1 MNDFDGA
8 AVAFFE
14 GLRFDE
20 NNADLKNGLEKKVEK
35 HHGVHFLNKK
45 QEKLTVNQSNKND
58 ILKLLGSPS
67 TKSTFDNDLWIY
79 IERKTDNSSLT
90 KFGSERIIVN
100 NVLLLEI
107 NSMGL
112 LETKEF
118 LDLTNMQELKFAEQ
132 TTENQYKKNTFVYDF
147 LSSMRQKINDPLGKR
162 KRN

>member
-1 MNDFDGA
+1 MKKLF
-8 AVAFFE
+8 VFFIIS
-14 GLRFDE
+14 LFTS
-20 NNADLKNGLEKKVEK
+20 ACTLKKVVN
-35 HHGVHFLNKK
+35 HHGVQFLNKK
-45 QEKLTVNQSNKND
+45 QEKLAVNRSNKND

-79 IERKTDNSSLT
+79 IERKTNSSSLT

-107 NSMGL
+107 NNMGL
-112 LETKEF
+112 LEKKEF
-118 LDLTNMQELKFAEQ
+118 LDLATMQELKFSEQ

-162 KRN
+162 KK

>member
-1 MNDFDGA
+1 M
-8 AVAFFE
+8 
-14 GLRFDE
+14 
-20 NNADLKNGLEKKVEK
+20 KNLFILFILPLFISACTLKKVEK
-35 HHGVHFLNKK
+35 HHGVHFLDKK
-45 QEKLTVNQSNKND
+45 QEKLTINQSNKND

-107 NSMGL
+107 NNKGL
-112 LETKEF
+112 LANKEF
-118 LDLTNMQELKFAEQ
+118 LDLTKMQDLKFSKR
-132 TTENQYKKNTFVYDF
+132 TTEGQYKKNGFLYDF

-162 KRN
+162 KR

>member
-1 MNDFDGA
+1 MF
-8 AVAFFE
+8 VSSCT
-14 GLRFDE
+14 L
-20 NNADLKNGLEKKVEK
+20 KKVQK

-107 NSMGL
+107 NNMGL
-112 LETKEF
+112 LAKKEF
-118 LDLTNMQELKFAEQ
+118 LDITSMQNLKFTDQ
-132 TTENQYKKNTFVYDF
+132 TTGNQYTKKTFVYDF
-147 LSSMRQKINDPLGKR
+147 LSSLRQKINDPLNKR
-162 KRN
+162 KK

>member
-1 MNDFDGA
+1 MRKLFI
-8 AVAFFE
+8 FFI
-14 GLRFDE
+14 LSLFIS
-20 NNADLKNGLEKKVEK
+20 ACTLKKVER

-45 QEKLTVNQSNKND
+45 QEKLTINRSNKND

-107 NSMGL
+107 NNMGL
-112 LETKEF
+112 LASKEF
-118 LDLTNMQELKFAEQ
+118 LDLTKMQDLKFAKQ
-132 TTENQYKKNTFVYDF
+132 TTEGQYNKNTFLYDF
-147 LSSMRQKINDPLGKR
+147 LSSLRQKINDPLGKR
-162 KRN
+162 KR

>member
-1 MNDFDGA
+1 MRKLFI
-8 AVAFFE
+8 FFT
-14 GLRFDE
+14 LSLFIS
-20 NNADLKNGLEKKVEK
+20 ACTLKKVER

-90 KFGSERIIVN
+90 KFGNERIIVN
-100 NVLLLEI
+100 NVLLLEV

-112 LETKEF
+112 LASKEF
-118 LDLTNMQELKFAEQ
+118 LDLTKMQDLKFAKQ
-132 TTENQYKKNTFVYDF
+132 TTKSQYKKKTFLYDF

-162 KRN
+162 KR